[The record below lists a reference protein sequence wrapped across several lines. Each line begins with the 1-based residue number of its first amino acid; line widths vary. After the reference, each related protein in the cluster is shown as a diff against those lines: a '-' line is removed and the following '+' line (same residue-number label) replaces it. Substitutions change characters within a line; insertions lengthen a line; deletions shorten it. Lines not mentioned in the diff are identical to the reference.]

1 MELASANNNFHY
13 NYKLK
18 VYAKENRQNMS
29 KSEASL
35 WKYVLSNS
43 VMMGYKFQRQRP
55 ILNYIADFFC
65 KELML
70 VIEVDGMSHD
80 DEINTA
86 KDKVRDKEL
95 LDVGVSTIRFS
106 DWEVLNRINDVSQ
119 MIAKWIDDC
128 ND

>member
-1 MELASANNNFHY
+1 MELASANNNFNY

-86 KDKVRDKEL
+86 KDKETK
-95 LDVGVSTIRFS
+95 
-106 DWEVLNRINDVSQ
+106 NY
-119 MIAKWIDDC
+119 
-128 ND
+128 